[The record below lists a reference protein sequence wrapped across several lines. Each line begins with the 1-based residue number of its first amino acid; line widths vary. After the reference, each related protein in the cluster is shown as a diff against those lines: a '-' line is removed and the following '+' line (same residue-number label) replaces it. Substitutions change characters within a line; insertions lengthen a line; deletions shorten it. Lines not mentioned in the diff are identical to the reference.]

1 MAKRNTIRYL
11 TYEQKKQFLKTLA
24 DSRKAWRDYF
34 MFDLMLNTGL
44 RLTETIS
51 LNAKDVHNGYS
62 AKEVLEIKGKGDRI
76 RQIPLNKD
84 IRSHI
89 DRYIARRKKTDKN
102 FSPADPLFLSRNRRR
117 ITQRAVQFNFDNW
130 IKLSGIEG
138 KYSPHSLRHTVGTE
152 LMKKCGNIRKV
163 QEFLGHK
170 FVSTTQ
176 IYTGVTKE
184 DLVECAELLAAG

>member
-11 TYEQKKQFLKTLA
+11 TFEQKKQFLKTLA
-24 DSRKAWRDYF
+24 DSRKAWRDHF

-44 RLTETIS
+44 RLSETIG
-51 LNAKDVHNGYS
+51 LNVKDVHNGYS
-62 AKEVLEIKGKGDRI
+62 SKEVLEINGKGNRV
-76 RQIPLNKD
+76 RQIPLNKN
-84 IRSHI
+84 IQSHI
-89 DRYIARRKKTDKN
+89 NKYIARHKKMDKN
-102 FSPADPLFLSRNRRR
+102 FCLANPLFLSRNRRR

-184 DLVECAELLAAG
+184 DLAECAELLSA

>member
-11 TYEQKKQFLKTLA
+11 TSEQKKQFLKTLA
-24 DSRKAWRDYF
+24 DSRKAWRDYC

-44 RLTETIS
+44 RLSETIN

-62 AKEVLEIKGKGDRI
+62 SKEVLEIKGKGDRI

-84 IRSHI
+84 IRAHI
-89 DRYIARRKKTDKN
+89 DKYIRQRKAKDEG
-102 FSPADPLFLSRNRRR
+102 FSLSEPLFLSRNNKR
-117 ITQRAVQFNFDNW
+117 ITQRAVQLNLNKW
-130 IKLSGIEG
+130 VSESGLEG
-138 KYSPHSLRHTVGTE
+138 RYSPHCLRHTVGTE
-152 LMKKCGNIRKV
+152 LMRKCGNIRKV

-184 DLVECAELLAAG
+184 DLAECAELLSV

>member
-1 MAKRNTIRYL
+1 MAKRNSIRYL
-11 TYEQKKQFLKTLA
+11 TFEQKKRLLKTLA

-34 MFDLMLNTGL
+34 MFDLMLNTGM
-44 RLTETIS
+44 RLSETIN
-51 LNAKDVHNGYS
+51 LNVKDVHNGYS
-62 AKEVLEIKGKGDRI
+62 SREALEIKGKGDRI

-84 IRSHI
+84 IKVHI
-89 DRYIARRKKTDKN
+89 DRYVGRRKRMDKG
-102 FSPADPLFLSRNRRR
+102 FSIADPLFLSRNRRR
-117 ITQRAVQFNFDNW
+117 ITQRAVQLNFDKW
-130 IKLSGIEG
+130 ITESGVEG

-152 LMKKCGNIRKV
+152 LMKKTGNIRKV

-184 DLVECAELLAAG
+184 DLVECAELLTV